1 MAILF
6 RNIAQNVFRLQ
17 VEKTA
22 VNLRPSARPAAF
34 FAGFVSPRMGCLAD
48 ELARG
53 HGYPE

>member
-6 RNIAQNVFRLQ
+6 RNIAQNVFCLQ

-34 FAGFVSPRMGCLAD
+34 FAGFMSPKMGCFAD